1 MSSRRRNVPPVT
13 HVAEPAASPSA
24 RRRFLVVGIALVAG
38 VVLGGVV
45 GAVFFFTHRTTIDLG
60 TIGTVSVGG
69 HGDDKAVYATYG
81 GSSSCQACHAKE
93 YELWSTSHHGLAER
107 PVDPAIDKA
116 AFVPPRTFKHGTQES
131 TVRASD
137 GDHFEVVTPGYAGK
151 TTAYPV
157 TRVIGVD
164 PLRQFLTPAPGGR
177 LQTLEASYDPH
188 KNEWFDVYGNEDRRF
203 GEWGHWTGRG
213 MNWNSMCASCHN
225 TRVRKNYDEK
235 SDTYQTAMAQLT
247 VSCESCH
254 GPMKQHVA
262 WQKAYATG
270 AKPTSSPSPH
280 PKFSKD
286 QIFDT
291 CGSCHARRADLTGD
305 FVPGDAF
312 EDHYSLSIPDLSEI
326 FYPDGQVH
334 EEDYEFTA
342 FSGSKMH
349 AAGVRC
355 LDCHDPHSSKTIL
368 QGNLLCMR
376 CHNGSFKGAPIIVP
390 EQHSFHKTD
399 SAGNQ
404 CVNCHMPQTTY
415 MQRHG
420 RHDHGFTIPDPLL
433 TKQFDI
439 PNACNRCHTDKNADW
454 SLAAVDKWYGT
465 KMQRPTRERAQWV
478 AKARR
483 GDEAAR
489 PPMVRLLK
497 EEKQPFWQ
505 AVSAAMLAQWVGAPD
520 VTPALVASLQS
531 PSPLVR
537 ENALRA
543 LEPLAQPPGDPT
555 VRTEVG
561 KLLADPSRAVRVR
574 AAWCLRDN
582 IDPSSPAGRDL
593 SVYLHQNS
601 DQPGGALQQ
610 GVYAMSRNDVEG
622 AVALFTKAVTW
633 DPNSAPFRDSL
644 AVALSRQGKTAAAVE
659 QLQWA
664 AKLDP
669 QDAEYPY
676 KLALAES
683 ELGHLDK
690 TIEFLQQ
697 ALKLNPRHPRAAYN
711 LGLAYNQTNQP
722 DKAIETLQQAEVNN
736 PNDPEI
742 SYALATIYARQGRK
756 DEARAAAQ
764 RALDKAPTYA
774 DAARLLQ
781 SLSR

>member
-1 MSSRRRNVPPVT
+1 MIFMSARAKHQAAPV
-13 HVAEPAASPSA
+13 SPSQQSK
-24 RRRFLVVGIALVAG
+24 RFLVIGFGLIGGVFLGAAVGI
-38 VVLGGVV
+38 VVFLM
-45 GAVFFFTHRTTIDLG
+45 HRTTIDLG
-60 TIGTVSVGG
+60 TIGTVSGG
-69 HGDDKAVYATYG
+69 ERPVDRAIFATYA
-81 GSSSCQACHAKE
+81 GSSSCKTCHAKE
-93 YELWSTSHHGLAER
+93 YESWSKSHHGLAER
-107 PVDPAIDKA
+107 PVDAAIDKA
-116 AFVPPRTFKHGTQES
+116 AFVPTRTFKHGTQES
-131 TVRASD
+131 TVRAT
-137 GDHFEVVTPGYAGK
+137 GDRFEVVTQGYETK
-151 TTAYPV
+151 PTAYPV
-157 TRVIGVD
+157 ERVIGVD

-177 LQTLEASYDPH
+177 LQTLEASYDPN
-188 KNEWFDVYGNEDRRF
+188 KNQWFDVYGNEDRRF

-254 GPMKQHVA
+254 GPMKQHVEGHKGYGGGA
-262 WQKAYATG
+262 HPATL
-270 AKPTSSPSPH
+270 PSSH
-280 PKFSKD
+280 ARFSKD
-286 QIFDT
+286 QNFDT
-291 CGSCHARRADLTGD
+291 CGSCHARRADLTGN

-326 FYPDGQVH
+326 FYADGQVR

-355 LDCHDPHSSKTIL
+355 LDCHDPHSSKTIV

-376 CHNGSFKGAPIIVP
+376 CHNGSFKGAPLIAP

-433 TKQFDI
+433 TKQFEI
-439 PNACNRCHTDKNADW
+439 PNACNRCHTDKKADW
-454 SLAAVDKWYGT
+454 SLAAVEKWYGP
-465 KMQRPTRERAQWV
+465 KMQRPTRERAQWL

-483 GDEAAR
+483 GDDSAR
-489 PPMVRLLK
+489 QAVLKLLK

-505 AVSAAMLAQWVGAPD
+505 AVSAAVLGQWVGAPD
-520 VTPALVASLQS
+520 VTPALVAALES

-537 ENALRA
+537 ENAIRA
-543 LEPLAQPPGDPT
+543 LEPITQPQRDAGARLA
-555 VRTEVG
+555 VG
-561 KLLADPSRAVRVR
+561 KLLSDPVRSVRVR
-574 AAWCLRDN
+574 AAWSLRDAV
-582 IDPSSPAGRDL
+582 DPATPAGADL
-593 SVYLHQNS
+593 LTYLKFNG
-601 DQPGGALQQ
+601 DQPGGAMQQ
-610 GVYAMSRNDVEG
+610 GIYAIARNDVAT
-622 AVALFTKAVTW
+622 AVERFNKSVTW

-644 AVALSRQGKTAAAVE
+644 AVALSLQGNTAAAAE
-659 QLQWA
+659 QLEWA

-690 TIEFLQQ
+690 TIELLQR

-722 DKAIETLQQAEVNN
+722 DKAIEMLRQAETTN
-736 PNDPEI
+736 PGDAQI
-742 SYALATIYARQGRK
+742 SYALATIYNRQGRK
-756 DEARAAAQ
+756 EEARAAAQ
-764 RALDKAPTYA
+764 RALEKDPTYS
-774 DAARLLQ
+774 DAARLLE
-781 SLSR
+781 SLQR